1 MSHKPNAV
9 PVLQEGTAYTIIL
22 DNGRKVHDVIYHA
35 CVASGKSYFAKGD
48 KTYPAEKVRNHSIT
62 GHAASDGSRRNG
74 TPNPDRFAITDEV
87 CEVVDVV
94 TTPETNPEMFRCRV
108 KCLMYSGLSQAEAEK
123 VIASTPLK
131 LELFY
136 DVGRGSFAIDAE
148 AVWQHTAV

>member
-9 PVLQEGTAYTIIL
+9 PVLQEGTVYTIIL

-87 CEVVDVV
+87 CAGNQSGNVPVSCQMPDVFRPV
-94 TTPETNPEMFRCRV
+94 T
-108 KCLMYSGLSQAEAEK
+108 S
-123 VIASTPLK
+123 
-131 LELFY
+131 
-136 DVGRGSFAIDAE
+136 RG
-148 AVWQHTAV
+148 

>member
-9 PVLQEGTAYTIIL
+9 PVLQEGTVYTIIL

-74 TPNPDRFAITDEV
+74 TPNPDRFAITDE
-87 CEVVDVV
+87 E
-94 TTPETNPEMFRCRV
+94 
-108 KCLMYSGLSQAEAEK
+108 
-123 VIASTPLK
+123 I
-131 LELFY
+131 
-136 DVGRGSFAIDAE
+136 GRAH
-148 AVWQHTAV
+148 V